1 MSSDD
6 RVYQIL
12 SRVTRRDRSTI
23 KPEQDL
29 ASDLDIGSAQ
39 ALELLA
45 TLEDELGIE
54 ISEVDAAK
62 LRTVKDVLA
71 YVTKAAKP

>member
-1 MSSDD
+1 MIDD
-6 RVYQIL
+6 QRVLQIL
-12 SRVTRRDRSTI
+12 ARVTRRDPATI

-29 ASDLDIGSAQ
+29 AGDLDVGSAQ

-54 ISEVDAAK
+54 INEVAAAK
-62 LRTVKDVLA
+62 LRTVRDVLA
-71 YVTKAAKP
+71 YVKSAKP

>member
-1 MSSDD
+1 MTSND
-6 RVYQIL
+6 RVYEIL
-12 SRVTRRDRSTI
+12 SRVTRRERSTL

-29 ASDLDIGSAQ
+29 AADLDIGSAQ

-71 YVTKAAKP
+71 YVAKASAG

>member
-1 MSSDD
+1 MIDEQ
-6 RVYQIL
+6 RVLQIL
-12 SRVTRRDRSTI
+12 ARVTRRDPATI

-29 ASDLDIGSAQ
+29 AGDLDVGSAQ

-54 ISEVDAAK
+54 INEVDAAK
-62 LRTVKDVLA
+62 LRTVRDVLA
-71 YVTKAAKP
+71 YVKTAKK

>member
-12 SRVTRRDRSTI
+12 ARVTRRDRATI

-29 ASDLDIGSAQ
+29 ASDLDVGSAQ

-54 ISEVDAAK
+54 ISEVEAAK
-62 LRTVKDVLA
+62 LRTVKDVLSFVA
-71 YVTKAAKP
+71 RASKA

>member
-1 MSSDD
+1 MSGAVSED
-6 RVYQIL
+6 RIYEIL
-12 SRVTRRDRSTI
+12 ARVTRRDRATI
-23 KPEQDL
+23 RPEQDL
-29 ASDLDIGSAQ
+29 ASDLDVGSAQ

-62 LRTVKDVLA
+62 LRTVRDVLA
-71 YVTKAAKP
+71 FVAK